1 MADRI
6 SFSAENGSLLTIPC
20 HWNKQVIEEIIG
32 KDASKGIRVGEVYGV
47 LADGG
52 PVGHGRSRT
61 SVVEVSRDSAADFR
75 QFLTEKDLRLTYLLN
90 APFSFNGTDEQRKQ
104 LDAYLDWILEELRP
118 SALTITSHE
127 LMQRVRQLDNEIPIH
142 VSTIAA
148 VKNVADLEKF
158 MDVHPNRVVPHHDVG
173 KDWKALEGLV
183 QFGNK
188 HGVEVEMMATE
199 SCLLHCSMRKAH
211 YEYLARE
218 IKDGPFHT
226 TCNARKLTNP
236 REFLLAG
243 GVIRPEDM
251 GLYVDMGVKYF
262 KLTGRSKPAEW
273 LVEVANAYVNR
284 GYDGNLI
291 RLLGIDPGMKAE
303 DWIYL
308 SNNALDGFLE
318 GFPKR
323 GSYEERCQYCDQW
336 MIKLHQEGNFRLMD
350 GSNYRAEGNTLVLN
364 GQGGEKVC
372 PIIFRERGY

>member
-1 MADRI
+1 MAPLIMADRI

-75 QFLTEKDLRLTYLLN
+75 QFLTEKDLR
-90 APFSFNGTDEQRKQ
+90 
-104 LDAYLDWILEELRP
+104 
-118 SALTITSHE
+118 
-127 LMQRVRQLDNEIPIH
+127 
-142 VSTIAA
+142 
-148 VKNVADLEKF
+148 
-158 MDVHPNRVVPHHDVG
+158 
-173 KDWKALEGLV
+173 ALEGLV

-372 PIIFRERGY
+372 QIIFRERGY